1 MARVQKLKKYIFV
14 ILIMIA
20 ASILILFTFDE
31 VIESIKT
38 SRYQAIEQSKERDFE
53 SVWAYIQVLRSN
65 SLIQTS
71 NLAMQIEDQIN
82 DKFDIT
88 QLEQALDSG
97 DKETQEELYQ
107 IFRDNIEGV
116 YLDDAV
122 KNDRNSLIVLE
133 GYDTIIED
141 KLVEPIA
148 REYNDEFSKETHHF
162 NDYYQKS
169 FNKPLFKSAVNKLRS
184 HTTNQLIALEPF
196 NYLSCKETKGH
207 KMITEMTYEQL
218 KSVYVKEG
226 ITGLRNY
233 QFLVPIYIT
242 DTGDIF
248 GNDDIVG
255 GIPQD
260 THKFILIQT
269 FNVYDQLLTIKPD
282 YGDRQYINNIN
293 KRYDT
298 ILNMLYLCGIIICIV
313 IVIMILYLF
322 SIYNAVYSVNQD
334 LIGVLAGK
342 DRMRSRD
349 T

>member
-1 MARVQKLKKYIFV
+1 MARVKKLKKYMIV

-20 ASILILFTFDE
+20 ASILILFTFDR
-31 VIESIKT
+31 VIVSIKN
-38 SRYQAIEQSKERDFE
+38 SRYRAIEQSKERDFE

-71 NLAMQIEDQIN
+71 NLANKIEYQIN
-82 DKFDIT
+82 EEFDME
-88 QLEQALDSG
+88 QLEQALNSG
-97 DKETQEELYQ
+97 DKETQEKLYK

-122 KNDRNSLIVLE
+122 KNNRNSLIVLE

-148 REYNDEFSKETHHF
+148 RANNDEFSRETHHF
-162 NDYYQKS
+162 NDYCQKS
-169 FNKPLFKSAVNKLRS
+169 FNKPLFKSAINKLRS
-184 HTTNQLIALEPF
+184 HSTNQLIALEPF
-196 NYLSCKETKGH
+196 NYLSDKQTEDH
-207 KMITEMTYEQL
+207 EMITEMSYKNL

-226 ITGLRNY
+226 IDGLRNY

-269 FNVYDQLLTIKPD
+269 FNIYDQLLSIKPD
-282 YGDRQYINNIN
+282 YSDTQYVENIN
-293 KRYDT
+293 QRYDS
-298 ILNMLYLCGIIICIV
+298 ILNMIYLCGIIICIV

-322 SIYNAVYSVNQD
+322 SIYNAIYSVNQE
-334 LIGVLAGK
+334 LISVLAGN
-342 DRMRSRD
+342 DRRRSRD

>member
-1 MARVQKLKKYIFV
+1 MARVQKLKKYMFV

-20 ASILILFTFDE
+20 ASILFLFTFDE

-53 SVWAYIQVLRSN
+53 SVWVYIQVLRSN

-82 DKFDIT
+82 DKFDME

-122 KNDRNSLIVLE
+122 KNNRNSLIVLE

-148 REYNDEFSKETHHF
+148 RANDDEFSRKTHHF
-162 NDYYQKS
+162 NDYCQKS
-169 FNKPLFKSAVNKLRS
+169 FNKPLFRSAVNKIRS
-184 HTTNQLIALEPF
+184 HSTDRLIALEPF
-196 NYLSCKETKGH
+196 NYLSDKQTKDH
-207 KMITEMTYEQL
+207 KMITEMTYENL

-255 GIPQD
+255 GVPQN

-282 YGDRQYINNIN
+282 YSDKQYINNIN

-322 SIYNAVYSVNQD
+322 SIYNAIYSVNQD
-334 LIGVLAGK
+334 LIDVLAGK
-342 DRMRSRD
+342 DRRRSRD

>member
-1 MARVQKLKKYIFV
+1 MARVQKLKKYMFV

-20 ASILILFTFDE
+20 ASILFLFTFDE

-82 DKFDIT
+82 DKFDME

-122 KNDRNSLIVLE
+122 KNNRNSLIVLE

-148 REYNDEFSKETHHF
+148 RANDDEFSRETHHF
-162 NDYYQKS
+162 NDYCQKS
-169 FNKPLFKSAVNKLRS
+169 FNKPLFRSAVNKIRS
-184 HTTNQLIALEPF
+184 HSTDRLIALEPF
-196 NYLSCKETKGH
+196 NYLSDKQTKDH
-207 KMITEMTYEQL
+207 KMITEMTYENL

-255 GIPQD
+255 GVPQN

-282 YGDRQYINNIN
+282 YSDKQYINNIN

-322 SIYNAVYSVNQD
+322 SIYNAIYSVNQD
-334 LIGVLAGK
+334 LIDVLAGK
-342 DRMRSRD
+342 DRRRSRD

>member
-1 MARVQKLKKYIFV
+1 MARVQKLKKYMFV

-53 SVWAYIQVLRSN
+53 SIWAYIQVLRSN

-71 NLAMQIEDQIN
+71 NLAMKIEDQID
-82 DKFDIT
+82 DKFDMN

-122 KNDRNSLIVLE
+122 KNNRNSLIVLE

-148 REYNDEFSKETHHF
+148 RANNDEFSSETHHF
-162 NDYYQKS
+162 NDYYQKC

-184 HTTNQLIALEPF
+184 HSTDQLIALEPF
-196 NYLSCKETKGH
+196 NYLSDKQTKGH
-207 KMITEMTYEQL
+207 KMITEMTYENL

-226 ITGLRNY
+226 LAGLRNY

-255 GIPQD
+255 GIPQN

-322 SIYNAVYSVNQD
+322 SIYNAICSVNQD
-334 LIGVLAGK
+334 LIDVLAGK
-342 DRMRSRD
+342 DRRRSRD